1 MREIHVDQIT
11 DCIEQLF
18 KSACREYPPEVVPA
32 LKQAAQAEDTKRAQ
46 RFLKLAVENADIA
59 AQTGLPLCQDTGMA
73 VVFAQIGQ
81 DVHITGGLFQDAVNQ
96 GVRRAYADMRKSVL
110 SSLERINTMDNT
122 PAVVHIELIA
132 GEEIILS
139 AAPKGFGSE
148 NMSALKM
155 LKPSQGV
162 EGVKRFIVE
171 TVKNAGGNPCPPVV
185 VGVGI
190 GGTMEKAALMAKH
203 ALLRPLGEEA
213 EDKALADM
221 EKELLEEINHLG
233 IGPQG
238 LGGRTTALAVHMES
252 YPTHIAGLPV
262 AVNMQ
267 CHCARHKTARI

>member
-1 MREIHVDQIT
+1 
-11 DCIEQLF
+11 
-18 KSACREYPPEVVPA
+18 
-32 LKQAAQAEDTKRAQ
+32 
-46 RFLKLAVENADIA
+46 
-59 AQTGLPLCQDTGMA
+59 MA
-73 VVFAQIGQ
+73 VGFGQIGQ

-110 SSLERINTMDNT
+110 SPLERINTMDNT
-122 PAVVHIELIA
+122 PAVIHIELIA

>member
-18 KSACREYPPEVVPA
+18 KSACWEYPPEVVPA

-46 RFLKLAVENADIA
+46 SFLKLAVENADIA

-110 SSLERINTMDNT
+110 SPLERINTMDNT
-122 PAVVHIELIA
+122 PAVIHIELIA

>member
-11 DCIEQLF
+11 SCIERLF

-32 LKQAAQAEDTKRAQ
+32 LKLAAQAENTKRAQ
-46 RFLKLAVENADIA
+46 SFLELAVENADIA
-59 AQTGLPLCQDTGMA
+59 AHTGLPLCQDTGMA

-96 GVRRAYADMRKSVL
+96 GVRLAYADMRKSVL
-110 SSLERINTMDNT
+110 TPLERINTLDNT
-122 PAVVHIELIA
+122 PAVIHIELIA
-132 GEEIILS
+132 GEDIILS
-139 AAPKGFGSE
+139 VAPKGFGSE

-162 EGVKRFIVE
+162 EGVKQFILE

-203 ALLRPLGEEA
+203 SLIRPLGEKS
-213 EDKALADM
+213 EDKTLADM
-221 EKELLEEINHLG
+221 EKELLEEINHLD

-238 LGGRTTALAVHMES
+238 LGGKTTALAVHIES

>member
-1 MREIHVDQIT
+1 MREINVDKIIS
-11 DCIEQLF
+11 CIEQLF

-32 LKQAAQAEDTKRAQ
+32 LNKAFKTENTKRAQ
-46 RFLKLAVENADIA
+46 SFLKIAVKNADIA

-81 DVHITGGLFQDAVNQ
+81 DVHITGGLFEDAVNE
-96 GVRRAYADMRKSVL
+96 GVRRAYTDMRKSVL
-110 SSLERINTMDNT
+110 SPLERVNTLDNT
-122 PAVVHIELIA
+122 PAVIHIQLIQ
-132 GEEIILS
+132 GEEIIFS
-139 AAPKGFGSE
+139 IAPKGFGSE

-155 LKPSQGV
+155 LKPSEGS
-162 EGVKRFIVE
+162 EGVKRFIID

-190 GGTMEKAALMAKH
+190 GGTMEKAAIMAKH
-203 ALLRPLGEEA
+203 SLLRPLGEA
-213 EDKALADM
+213 SEDKMLAEM
-221 EKELLEEINHLG
+221 ERELLGEINQLG

-238 LGGRTTALAVHMES
+238 LGGKTTALAIHIES